1 MNVPLFPL
9 NSIVLPRGRIPLQL
23 FEPRYIDML
32 TRCMKEDRG
41 FVVVLL
47 RDGAE
52 VGPTASFYDIGTYVR
67 IIDFQQLENGLLGIT
82 VEGAAKVTV
91 VRSWQQEDGLN
102 VGDVEVLLDEA
113 DSEVPDRFN
122 ELPSVLRALFRHP
135 VVRDLDMD
143 VDYGDA
149 RHVGWRLTELLPLDK
164 QEKQRLVELQ
174 DPLERLSVCRNC
186 WRLWKRAETR
196 DSRQD
201 AGSFVPQARPGQHS
215 R

>member
-1 MNVPLFPL
+1 MTCTDMNVPLFPL

-174 DPLERLSVCRNC
+174 DPLERLS
-186 WRLWKRAETR
+186 RLQELLEALEE
-196 DSRQD
+196 
-201 AGSFVPQARPGQHS
+201 G
-215 R
+215 

>member
-1 MNVPLFPL
+1 MTCTDMNVPLFPL

-32 TRCMKEDRG
+32 TRCLKEDRG

-122 ELPSVLRALFRHP
+122 ELPSVLRALCRHP
-135 VVRDLDMD
+135 VVRDLDME

-174 DPLERLSVCRNC
+174 DPLERLS
-186 WRLWKRAETR
+186 RLQELLEALEE
-196 DSRQD
+196 
-201 AGSFVPQARPGQHS
+201 G
-215 R
+215 

>member
-1 MNVPLFPL
+1 VTCTDMNVPLFPL

-32 TRCMKEDRG
+32 TRCLKEDRG

-82 VEGAAKVTV
+82 VEGTAKVTV
-91 VRSWQQEDGLN
+91 VRSWRQEDGLN

-174 DPLERLSVCRNC
+174 DPLERLS
-186 WRLWKRAETR
+186 RLQELLEALEE
-196 DSRQD
+196 
-201 AGSFVPQARPGQHS
+201 G
-215 R
+215 